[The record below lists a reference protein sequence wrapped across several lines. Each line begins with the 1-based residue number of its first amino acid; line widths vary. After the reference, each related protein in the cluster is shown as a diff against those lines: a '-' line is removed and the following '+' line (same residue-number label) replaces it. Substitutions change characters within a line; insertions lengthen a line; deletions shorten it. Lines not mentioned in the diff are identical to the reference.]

1 MQQEAGKGG
10 DKMLLSANIPLK
22 TISTDALVNAESL
35 SDLVPH
41 NFHEVV
47 L

>member
-1 MQQEAGKGG
+1 
-10 DKMLLSANIPLK
+10 MLLSANILLK

-41 NFHEVV
+41 NFHKVV